1 MNQETESLPV
11 DDEQGGTKTANGRSV
26 AKVWWRLWVV
36 GLVFGITVLLVPV
49 SNRWTRLGVVVLLFF
64 LWASLVVLTR
74 RRRLFCYPV
83 IALGLVC
90 AGLIALPARHSPDT
104 ARLRQEYVKRLGRYE
119 GVPYV
124 WGGENFLGIDCSGLV
139 RRGLI
144 DALFLRGLCT
154 LDGGLIRQGLRLWWQ
169 DCSAKDLADARKQL
183 TVPVAKAASLN
194 GLDPNLIL
202 PGDLAVTSG
211 GVHVLAYLGN
221 QVWIEADPGRRVMKL
236 TVPSSNP
243 WTQMRVEIV
252 RWRMLQAEG
261 K

>member
-1 MNQETESLPV
+1 MSFKTSTTPAV
-11 DDEQGGTKTANGRSV
+11 GGQDPPREATWISSRA
-26 AKVWWRLWVV
+26 WWRIWAA
-36 GLVFGITVLLVPV
+36 GLVVWIALFLVPV
-49 SNRWTRLGVVVLLFF
+49 SNGWTRLGVIVILFLLWSA
-64 LWASLVVLTR
+64 LIMLTWQR
-74 RRRLFCYPV
+74 KPCCYPV
-83 IALGLVC
+83 IAFGLIC

-104 ARLRQEYVKRLGRYE
+104 ARLRQEYVERLGRYE

-139 RRGLI
+139 RRELI
-144 DALFLRGLCT
+144 DALCLRGLCT
-154 LDGGLIRQGLRLWWQ
+154 LDGRLIRQGLRLWWQ

-252 RWRMLQAEG
+252 RWRTLQAEG